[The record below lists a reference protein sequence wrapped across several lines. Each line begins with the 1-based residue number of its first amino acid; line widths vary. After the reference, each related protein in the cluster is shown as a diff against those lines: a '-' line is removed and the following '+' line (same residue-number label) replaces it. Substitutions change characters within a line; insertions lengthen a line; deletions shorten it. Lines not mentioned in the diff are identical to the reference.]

1 MRTDRLTIQ
10 DATEHVSVA
19 SAAQVNAH

>member
-10 DATEHVSVA
+10 DSTEHVSVA
-19 SAAQVNAH
+19 SAPQLNAQ